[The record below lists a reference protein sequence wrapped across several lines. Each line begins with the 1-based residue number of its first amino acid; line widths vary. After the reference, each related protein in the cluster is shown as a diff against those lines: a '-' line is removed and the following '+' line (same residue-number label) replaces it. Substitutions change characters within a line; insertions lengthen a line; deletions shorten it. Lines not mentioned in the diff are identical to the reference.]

1 MYYYYFENAALRAS
15 ERWRRGWG
23 AVNKSIIGDE
33 LHNNAG
39 IMPFPLAK
47 LAKVLNWKKYPVC
60 KI

>member
-15 ERWRRGWG
+15 ERWQYGEP
-23 AVNKSIIGDE
+23 VNKSIIGDE

-47 LAKVLNWKKYPVC
+47 LVKVLNWKKYPVC